1 MATEAQKKIMKTDY
15 QQEYGFLIDSI
26 RKKMSKLLDLYEDR
40 DISVFDLAQNHGAI
54 NWLDRT
60 LSENLDMYDHVV
72 RQRNE
77 RDKAKA

>member
-1 MATEAQKKIMKTDY
+1 MATEAQKKIMNTDY
-15 QQEYGFLIDSI
+15 HQEYGFLIDSI

>member
-1 MATEAQKKIMKTDY
+1 MATEAQKKIMNTDY